1 MSTSRWIGI
10 PEDTLGK
17 LPGGDKLIRLINEN
31 GQRLAQSTGS
41 AATPTGTREIFT
53 NQVIADTVQVARGG
67 THIPSSAPRPI
78 DDKVGERVSILDFGS
93 IQDAIDAVAGTN
105 IALWAPAGNYT
116 IGTLE
121 IAGPLTLIGD
131 GDGTVFSRSGTLAD
145 GKGLFNITGSD
156 VVLRN
161 FKINGGV
168 TTAAG
173 LRYGT
178 GGAADQFENDPM
190 HVRLTKNSS
199 IWVHGGASRISIE
212 GVRVEH
218 TGGYAVLLD
227 ATTGDVV
234 DVWIDG
240 FRGENNRPHLFGT
253 TIGDLNYGSWTGGIL
268 AQGDGTNYSVRNLLV
283 ANSSFRRCT
292 GNCIW
297 SHLYAFGKLHQS
309 FRFIGNHFEDVA
321 RDGILVGGV
330 SGFAVKANTGRR
342 VGFVTTSDV
351 SASTPAWLSGHS
363 AVFIDVSGV
372 AQAGEIDS
380 NSVLNAN
387 GGAYDIDGLAES
399 VVSNNA
405 AKVSRSGEPEYT
417 TDSVASMGTAGA
429 AWMYG
434 IQLSDTSGNL
444 GGENV
449 AIVGNTLI
457 NLGGGAILLGA
468 AHRCTVNGNLIDH
481 PASPQR
487 APIWIFNIG
496 SADQQRSF
504 DNIVEGNRIHWPAAS
519 VAAAIQEIPNGFAFT
534 GADKN
539 YVLGNKITGAN
550 AYEWLKD
557 TNSASVTGLTLST
570 AAVSTVRAEA
580 VIQREGTGSA
590 GTLKFYLVD
599 AGTSRQA
606 AQLSYDAFL
615 NVSVNGGAGTGTIA
629 TANRSTSAWPD
640 AMLTGKLVA
649 DGFLALRHYSDGTF
663 SGAEA
668 DALDDTWGLIRFNK
682 TTDEMEVSLTTSAG
696 SRVWTTLGSGGGGSP
711 TVPGADKYVVF
722 NDAGA
727 FGAVADF
734 QWDKAAKRVTIA
746 GVAATAAIAVTAGYV
761 DAVGGFLTASTAAD
775 AIQAPSGGVSALS
788 LISTRNDGASGLTLV
803 RGSAVAR
810 TYGLGI
816 DAAGQFFVRDETAAA
831 MRVTM
836 DPTTGRVTIN
846 NQLVVGGVA
855 LGAGLTI
862 SAGYTNSA
870 EGYNSG
876 YNSFQTFQ
884 APNGGMYARSLR
896 ATTYAQLGNNF
907 GVPAAT
913 TGDGFAAGAAFW
925 NSSLGAL
932 QVFNGFSWLTV
943 DTGGSGVSS
952 VSGSGN
958 IFVSP
963 TTGAVVVSITTN
975 PTFAAMALTA
985 GGNALTLSSG
995 YVQAAAGFLTTSFAQ
1010 NSIQSPS
1017 GGVLANQGF
1026 YIGNSFTWNVAID
1039 FNRNFY
1045 ATSVKS
1051 TGGVDLI
1058 NSSGQFVGFGIDMK
1072 SFGAGCGGVNI
1083 WDGIQYRFG
1092 RSAILNVALFGGG
1105 VDTMIFRGGVL
1116 TIT

>member
-1 MSTSRWIGI
+1 MDPRRWTDIPAVESLDQLRQYVNQHVRRVLLSADSPGESRTTII
-10 PEDTLGK
+10 RQISD
-17 LPGGDKLIRLINEN
+17 PGAI
-31 GQRLAQSTGS
+31 
-41 AATPTGTREIFT
+41 
-53 NQVIADTVQVARGG
+53 QVARSGVV
-67 THIPSSAPRPI
+67 IPTSITRSLN
-78 DDKVGERVSILDFGS
+78 DKLGERVSVLDFPS
-93 IQDAIDAVAGTN
+93 PQAAIDACAGLNVT
-105 IALWAPAGNYT
+105 LWWPAGLYT
-116 IGTLE
+116 LN
-121 IAGPLTLIGD
+121 APLYIPSALTMQGD
-131 GDGTVFSRSGTLAD
+131 GLGTELRRGANLPDGEGLLDID
-145 GKGLFNITGSD
+145 GESVT
-156 VVLRN
+156 LRN
-161 FKINGGV
+161 FLIEGQV
-168 TTAAG
+168 TTPAG

-178 GGAADQFENDPM
+178 GGAGDQFENDPM
-190 HVRLTKNSS
+190 HPRLTKNSS
-199 IWVHGGASRISIE
+199 IWVHGGSKRILIE
-212 GVRVEH
+212 GVHVRH
-218 TGGYAVLLD
+218 TGGYAILLD
-227 ATTGDVV
+227 ATDGDIS
-234 DVWIDG
+234 DVWIEG
-240 FRGENNRPHLFGT
+240 CRFENNRPHLFGT

-268 AQGDGTNYSVRNLLV
+268 AEGDGALYAVRNLLV
-283 ANSSFRRCT
+283 ANSSWRRCT

-330 SGFAVKANTGRR
+330 SGFSVKANTGRR

-351 SASTPAWLSGHS
+351 SASTPKWLSSHS

-372 AQAGEIDS
+372 AQAGEIDG

-399 VVSNNA
+399 VVSNNT

-417 TDSVASMGTAGA
+417 EDSVASMGTAGA

-468 AHRCTVNGNLIDH
+468 AHRCQVQGNLIDH

-487 APIWIFNIG
+487 APIWVFNIG
-496 SADQQRSF
+496 SSDQQRSF
-504 DNIVEGNRIHWPAAS
+504 DNIVEDNRIHWPAAS

-539 YVLGNKITGAN
+539 YVIGNRITGAN
-550 AYEWLKD
+550 AYEFLKD
-557 TNSASVTGLTLST
+557 ANSGSITGLTLST

-590 GTLKFYLVD
+590 GTLKFYIVD

-629 TANRSTSAWPD
+629 TANRSSSAWPD

-668 DALDDTWGLIRFNK
+668 DLLDDTWGCIRFNK
-682 TTDEMEVSLTTSAG
+682 TTDKLEQSVTTSG
-696 SRVWTTLGSGGGGSP
+696 GNRVWVDIGSGGGGGGA
-711 TVPGADKYVVF
+711 VPGADKYVVF

-746 GVAATAAIAVTAGYV
+746 GVAATAAILVSSGYV
-761 DAVGGFLTASTAAD
+761 QSAGGFLTASTASD
-775 AIQAPSGGVSALS
+775 AIQAPGGGVTALS
-788 LISTRNDGASGLTLV
+788 LISTRNDGSSGLTLA
-803 RGSAVAR
+803 RGTAVNR

-836 DPTTGRVTIN
+836 DPTTGRVTVN
-846 NQLVVGGVA
+846 NQLVVGGA
-855 LGAGLTI
+855 ASGAGLTI
-862 SAGYTNSA
+862 LDGYVDST
-870 EGYNSG
+870 EGYYSG
-876 YNSFQTFQ
+876 FTSFQTFQ

-896 ATTYAQLGNNF
+896 ATTYAQVGNNF
-907 GVPAAT
+907 GVPSPT
-913 TGDGFAAGAAFW
+913 TGDGFSAGAIFW

-943 DTGGSGVSS
+943 DTGGTGVSS

-1010 NSIQSPS
+1010 NSIQSPN

-1045 ATSVKS
+1045 ANSVKS

-1058 NSSGQFVGFGIDMK
+1058 NSSGQFVGFGIDIK

-1083 WDGIQYRFG
+1083 WDGIMYRFG
-1092 RSAILNVALFGGG
+1092 RSVTLNVALFGGG
-1105 VDTMIFRGGVL
+1105 ADTMIFRGGVL
-1116 TIT
+1116 TFT